1 MTAPRT
7 ARPYAPRWY
16 EPRHGVRAALKC
28 WAVAAMTVAAV
39 AACHSRAS
47 GETADA
53 SASPALS
60 VPGLDVACHAVPTIT
75 GLRSAGHC
83 LAGGRFTLGGAHYPY
98 SVDGLR
104 DLGHILAPAYAR
116 DAHERAPVMGEAVE
130 WRNTRGVGTGH
141 AAEVWWATGTSGAG
155 GELSRVPPGG
165 SDWYPVLTFCHDG
178 GRRVI
183 KGDSGTGIVAT
194 SDGALLAVVTRAS
207 LGPGAD
213 AQGPCAGNQWVIG
226 VPVP

>member
-1 MTAPRT
+1 MNADERDD
-7 ARPYAPRWY
+7 RPWPAWAL
-16 EPRHGVRAALKC
+16 PRHGVRASLRC
-28 WAVAAMTVAAV
+28 WAVAALTVAAV

-47 GETADA
+47 GSTAETTA
-53 SASPALS
+53 SVALA
-60 VPGLDVACHAVPTIT
+60 VPGLDPSCHAVPTLT

-83 LAGGRFTLGGAHYPY
+83 LAGGRFTLDGVAYPY
-98 SVDGLR
+98 SVDAVR

-116 DAHERAPVMGEAVE
+116 DAHERAPVMLEPVE
-130 WRNTRGVGTGH
+130 WRNTRGVGAGH
-141 AAEVWWATGTSGAG
+141 VAETWWARGTSGAG
-155 GELSRVPPGG
+155 GDLSRIPPGG
-165 SDWYPVLTFCHDG
+165 SDWYPVLAFCHDG

-194 SDGALLAVVTRAS
+194 SDGALLAVVIRAS
-207 LGPGAD
+207 LRSGAD